1 MAIHASTF
9 SLPEIGQASA
19 TENKWPFSREFNF
32 LLERNDKF
40 MTAFNRELSTRR
52 PSCFQAYS
60 KADVAEIKVELP
72 NNVDPGLF
80 LSNEVKEE

>member
-9 SLPEIGQASA
+9 SLPEIGAST
-19 TENKWPFSREFNF
+19 TENKWPFSREFSF

-40 MTAFNRELSTRR
+40 MAAFNRELSTRR

-60 KADVAEIKVELP
+60 KAEAEIKVDLP

-80 LSNEVKEE
+80 LSNEVKEK